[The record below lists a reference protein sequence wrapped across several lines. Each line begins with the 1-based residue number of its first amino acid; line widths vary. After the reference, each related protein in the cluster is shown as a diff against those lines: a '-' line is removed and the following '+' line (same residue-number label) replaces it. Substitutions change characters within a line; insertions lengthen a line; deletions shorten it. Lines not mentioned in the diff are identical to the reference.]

1 MRTLFLAGLAAA
13 SVLAGGCATVVPL
26 TDGGARVREITS
38 AEAAKCTFLRAV
50 SFTDTLTGPGKSYGL
65 VHQDG
70 ENGIRDDVA
79 SYGGNAYVSRQA
91 DADWFWG
98 HVNYTGEA
106 YRCP

>member
-1 MRTLFLAGLAAA
+1 MRILFLTGLAAA
-13 SVLAGGCATVVPL
+13 WALVAGCAMVTPL
-26 TDGGARVREITS
+26 TDGGAQVREIT
-38 AEAAKCTFLRAV
+38 AGQATKCTFVRAV
-50 SFTDTLTGPGKSYGL
+50 SFTDTLVGPGKSPGL

-98 HVNYTGEA
+98 HVNYTAEA

>member
-1 MRTLFLAGLAAA
+1 LRKTLVICIAA
-13 SVLAGGCATVVPL
+13 SIVLSACATVVPL
-26 TDGGARVREITS
+26 TDGGARVREIT
-38 AEAAKCTFLRAV
+38 AAQATQCTFLRTV
-50 SFTDTLTGPGKSYGL
+50 SFTDALAGAGKSWGL

-79 SYGGNAYVSRQA
+79 AYGGNAYISRQA

-98 HVNYTGEA
+98 HVNYTAEA